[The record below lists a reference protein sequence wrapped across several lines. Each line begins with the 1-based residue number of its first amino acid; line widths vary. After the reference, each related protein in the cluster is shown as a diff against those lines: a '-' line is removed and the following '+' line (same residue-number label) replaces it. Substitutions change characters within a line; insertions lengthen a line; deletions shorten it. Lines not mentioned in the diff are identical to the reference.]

1 MLKKFEVQNFKGFKE
16 KLVFDL
22 AARDYAFNKTLV
34 QNDIVNKA
42 IVYGKNGVGKSCL
55 GIALFDIVSHLTD
68 KERMPSKYLVNYLN
82 LESNKKVATFKY
94 YFQFVE
100 DEIDYVAFICNVCD
114 TKRNYDNNDR
124 WCNVL

>member
-22 AARDYAFNKTLV
+22 AARDYVFNKTLI
-34 QNDIVNKA
+34 QNNIVNKA

-68 KERMPSKYLVNYLN
+68 KERSC
-82 LESNKKVATFKY
+82 ARFGFKLLC
-94 YFQFVE
+94 QSSSSVE
-100 DEIDYVAFICNVCD
+100 LYSM
-114 TKRNYDNNDR
+114 K
-124 WCNVL
+124 